1 MTTKLSPSAII
12 GRAFQIYR
20 TQVGTLLA
28 AALLIY
34 LLQFVVNLV
43 LPDDW
48 EWIGSIVT
56 LVLTAFFTGMVVML
70 VRDLQD
76 GHRDSSLGELFSSV
90 TPVFVPVIVVSIL
103 FGIGVAIGFILII
116 IPGLI
121 LLTIWSVVIP
131 VTVVEQPGIFRAF
144 GRSRELVKGNGWQV
158 FGTIL
163 LVWIL
168 SIVVGAIGF
177 AIAAAIDGVIG
188 ALVAAIISALIAPI
202 TALTAALIYFALLSE
217 KEPVTQADP
226 TTTSFTEPTAGT
238 STPPPPAV

>member
-1 MTTKLSPSAII
+1 MNQLSPSAII
-12 GRAFQIYR
+12 SRAFEIYR

-28 AALLIY
+28 GALLIY
-34 LLQFVVNLV
+34 LAQFVVNLV
-43 LPDDW
+43 LPDELD
-48 EWIGSIVT
+48 WIGSIVS

-103 FGIGVAIGFILII
+103 FGIGVAIGLVLLI

-121 LLTIWSVVIP
+121 LLTIWAVAIP
-131 VTVVEQPGIFRAF
+131 VTVIERPGILRAF

-163 LVWIL
+163 LVWLI
-168 SIVVGAIGF
+168 SIVIGAIGGLIAD
-177 AIAAAIDGVIG
+177 AIGGVIG
-188 ALVAAIISALIAPI
+188 ALVVAIVSALIAPVI
-202 TALTAALIYFALLSE
+202 ALASALIYFALVGA
-217 KEPVTQADP
+217 KEPAAQDTW
-226 TTTSFTEPTAGT
+226 TTSAPEPPAGT
-238 STPPPPAV
+238 STPPPSAV

>member
-1 MTTKLSPSAII
+1 MNQLSPSAII
-12 GRAFQIYR
+12 SRAFEIYR

-28 AALLIY
+28 AALLVY
-34 LLQFVVNLV
+34 LAQFVVNLV
-43 LPDDW
+43 LPDELD
-48 EWIGSIVT
+48 WIGSIVS

-103 FGIGVAIGFILII
+103 FGIGVAIGLVLLI

-121 LLTIWSVVIP
+121 LLTIWAVAIP
-131 VTVVEQPGIFRAF
+131 VTVIERPGILRAF

-163 LVWIL
+163 LVWLI
-168 SIVVGAIGF
+168 SIVIGAIGGLIAD
-177 AIAAAIDGVIG
+177 AIGGVIG
-188 ALVAAIISALIAPI
+188 ALVVAVVSALIAPVI
-202 TALTAALIYFALLSE
+202 ALASALIYFALVGA
-217 KEPVTQADP
+217 KEPAAQDTW
-226 TTTSFTEPTAGT
+226 TTSAPEPPAGT
-238 STPPPPAV
+238 STPPPSAV

>member
-1 MTTKLSPSAII
+1 MNQLSPSAII
-12 GRAFQIYR
+12 SRAFEIYR

-28 AALLIY
+28 AALLVY
-34 LLQFVVNLV
+34 LAQFVVNLV
-43 LPDDW
+43 LPDELD
-48 EWIGSIVT
+48 WIGSIVS

-103 FGIGVAIGFILII
+103 FGIGVAIGLVLLI

-121 LLTIWSVVIP
+121 LLTIWAVAIP
-131 VTVVEQPGIFRAF
+131 VTVIERPGILRAF

-163 LVWIL
+163 LVWLI
-168 SIVVGAIGF
+168 SIVIGAIGGLIAD
-177 AIAAAIDGVIG
+177 AIGGVIG
-188 ALVAAIISALIAPI
+188 ALVVAVVSALIAPVI
-202 TALTAALIYFALLSE
+202 ALASALIYFALVSA
-217 KEPVTQADP
+217 KEPAAQDTW
-226 TTTSFTEPTAGT
+226 TTSAPEPPAGT
-238 STPPPPAV
+238 STPPPSAV

>member
-1 MTTKLSPSAII
+1 MNQLSPSAII
-12 GRAFQIYR
+12 SRAFEIYR

-28 AALLIY
+28 AALLVY
-34 LLQFVVNLV
+34 LAQFVVNLV
-43 LPDDW
+43 LPDELD
-48 EWIGSIVT
+48 WIGSIVT

-103 FGIGVAIGFILII
+103 FGMGVAIGLVLLI

-121 LLTIWSVVIP
+121 LLTIWAVAIP
-131 VTVVEQPGIFRAF
+131 VTVIERPGILRAF

-163 LVWIL
+163 LVWLI
-168 SIVVGAIGF
+168 SIVIGAIGGLIAD
-177 AIAAAIDGVIG
+177 AIGGVIG
-188 ALVAAIISALIAPI
+188 ALVVAIVSALIAPVI
-202 TALTAALIYFALLSE
+202 ALASALIYFALVGA
-217 KEPVTQADP
+217 KEPAAQDTW
-226 TTTSFTEPTAGT
+226 TTSAPEPPAGT
-238 STPPPPAV
+238 STPPPSAV

>member
-1 MTTKLSPSAII
+1 MTTKLSPSVII
-12 GRAFQIYR
+12 GRAFAIYR
-20 TQVGTLLA
+20 TQVATLLA

-43 LPDDW
+43 LPDSW
-48 EWIGSIVT
+48 EWISSIVT
-56 LVLTAFFTGMVVML
+56 LILIAFFTGMVVML

-76 GHRDSSLGELFSSV
+76 GHRDSSIGELFSSV

-103 FGIGVAIGFILII
+103 FGIGVAIGLVLII

-121 LLTIWSVVIP
+121 LLTIWSVAIP
-131 VTVVEQPGIFRAF
+131 VTVVEKPGIFRAF

-168 SIVVGAIGF
+168 AIVFAAIGAGIAS
-177 AIAAAIDGVIG
+177 AIGGVIG
-188 ALVAAIISALIAPI
+188 ALIAAIVSALIAPI
-202 TALTAALIYFALLSE
+202 TALTAALIYFALLAE
-217 KEPVTQADP
+217 KEPLTGAET
-226 TTTSFTEPTAGT
+226 TTTSFTEPSAGT

>member
-1 MTTKLSPSAII
+1 MNQLSPSAII
-12 GRAFQIYR
+12 SRAFEIYR

-28 AALLIY
+28 AALLVY
-34 LLQFVVNLV
+34 LAQFVVNLV
-43 LPDDW
+43 LPDELD
-48 EWIGSIVT
+48 WIGSIVT

-103 FGIGVAIGFILII
+103 FGIGVAIGLVLLI

-121 LLTIWSVVIP
+121 LLTIWAVAIP
-131 VTVVEQPGIFRAF
+131 VTVIERPGILRAF

-163 LVWIL
+163 LVWLI
-168 SIVVGAIGF
+168 SIVIGAIGGLIAD
-177 AIAAAIDGVIG
+177 AIGGVIG
-188 ALVAAIISALIAPI
+188 ALVVAIVSALIAPVI
-202 TALTAALIYFALLSE
+202 ALASALIYFALVGA
-217 KEPVTQADP
+217 KEPAAQDTW
-226 TTTSFTEPTAGT
+226 TTSAPEPPAGT
-238 STPPPPAV
+238 STPPPSAV

>member
-1 MTTKLSPSAII
+1 MNQLSPSAII
-12 GRAFQIYR
+12 SRAFEIYR

-28 AALLIY
+28 AALLVY
-34 LLQFVVNLV
+34 LAQFVVNLV
-43 LPDDW
+43 LPDELD
-48 EWIGSIVT
+48 WIGSIVS

-103 FGIGVAIGFILII
+103 FGIGVAIGLVLLI

-121 LLTIWSVVIP
+121 LLTIWAVAIP
-131 VTVVEQPGIFRAF
+131 VTVIERPGILRAF

-163 LVWIL
+163 LVWLI
-168 SIVVGAIGF
+168 SIVIGAIGGLIAD
-177 AIAAAIDGVIG
+177 AIGGVIG
-188 ALVAAIISALIAPI
+188 ALVVAIVSALIAPVI
-202 TALTAALIYFALLSE
+202 ALASALIYFALVGA
-217 KEPVTQADP
+217 KEPAAQDTG
-226 TTTSFTEPTAGT
+226 TTSAPEPPAGT
-238 STPPPPAV
+238 STPPPSAV